1 MITTNPGQ
9 SAWGSGETQHF
20 YTLTP
25 DHVLDAVEELDI
37 EATGR
42 VLQMNSME
50 NRVYE
55 VEIEL
60 DYTPDNPSD
69 RFKIIKFYRPGRW
82 SKEQIQDEHDFLW
95 DLKGHEIQV
104 IAPLKFNDQTI
115 FKNKEGLWYSLF
127 PKKGGRAAD
136 EWSTPLLEQM
146 GRLLARLHNI
156 GESKISKHRINLD
169 IDTYGYKNL
178 EYLLSSNTI
187 PKEYSSNYETIVND
201 ICKISAPIFKGIK
214 TQRVHGD
221 CHHGNTL
228 LGSDGPYLI
237 DFDDMVNAPRVQ
249 DIWMVTPG
257 RDQYSIDQ
265 RNILLDAYESMSEF
279 DYRELKLIETLRA
292 LRMVH
297 FSSWI
302 AHRFE
307 DDSFKRAFPTFN
319 TGQYWEREIFHL
331 REQLGLIQDDINSLQ
346 GGIGNY

>member
-1 MITTNPGQ
+1 MTNSTTKN
-9 SAWGSGETQHF
+9 AWGDGKTQHF
-20 YTLTP
+20 YALTP
-25 DHVLDAVEELDI
+25 DHVLDAIEDLDL
-37 EATGR
+37 ETTGR

-55 VEIEL
+55 IEIEL
-60 DYTPDNPSD
+60 DQEPDNPSEK
-69 RFKIIKFYRPGRW
+69 FKIIKFYRPGRW

-95 DLKGHEIQV
+95 DLLDHEIQV
-104 IAPLKFNDQTI
+104 IAPLKFNGETI
-115 FKNKEGLWYSLF
+115 FQSKDGLWYSLF

-136 EWSTPLLEQM
+136 EWTTPLLEQM

-156 GESKISKHRINLD
+156 GASKKANHRISLD
-169 IDTYGYKNL
+169 IATYGEKNL

-187 PKEYSSNYETIVND
+187 LSEYRSNYESVVRQ
-201 ICKISAPIFKGIK
+201 ICSMSAPLFKNIQ

-237 DFDDMVNAPRVQ
+237 DFDDMVVAPRVQ

-279 DYRELKLIETLRA
+279 NYRELRLIETLRA
-292 LRMVH
+292 LRMIH

-307 DDSFKRAFPTFN
+307 DESFKRAFPTFG
-319 TGQYWEREIFHL
+319 TSQYWERELFHL
-331 REQLGLIQDDINSLQ
+331 KEQAGLIQDDLNSATQ
-346 GGIGNY
+346 GFGNF